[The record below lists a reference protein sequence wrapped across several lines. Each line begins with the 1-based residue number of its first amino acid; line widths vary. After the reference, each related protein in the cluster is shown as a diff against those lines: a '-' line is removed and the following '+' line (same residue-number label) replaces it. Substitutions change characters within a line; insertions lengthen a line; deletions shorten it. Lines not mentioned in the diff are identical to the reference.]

1 MLAGPTGTP
10 CNTPEVDS
18 GTLARKASKRP
29 VVTGQK
35 VTQHQV
41 KAVLQLF
48 IIHLDLKELVKIEEP
63 LQGKVKKSGTFEK
76 VDVFVK
82 GSVLQKDVDR
92 PKKVLVIVRKLFAS
106 FADVIKIELDTP
118 GKSHRLLR
126 ARFGWPMVNKAG
138 KPQVSKRYGQFYDRY
153 VGAGAT
159 GLSRSRVKKFTPMKG
174 DPKKG
179 VTAYVFEGAVGV
191 VISEFFSGKVNVDNI
206 FATAIAH
213 ELGHNLGLT
222 HEKSP
227 GDIMFVYADKSASD
241 QKKWM
246 IAAEKNTLRF
256 SAPQIKSIRNI
267 VQTP

>member
-1 MLAGPTGTP
+1 MPAGPTGTP

-29 VVTGQK
+29 GVAGKK
-35 VTQHQV
+35 VTQHQA
-41 KAVLQLF
+41 KAGLPLF
-48 IIHLDLKELVKIEEP
+48 IIHLDLNELIEIDESH
-63 LQGKVKKSGTFEK
+63 QGKVPQRGTFEK

-82 GSVLQKDVDR
+82 GSVLQKDVNR
-92 PKKVLVIVRKLFAS
+92 PKKVLTIVNKIFAPL
-106 FADVIKIELDTP
+106 ADVIKIELDTP

-126 ARFGWPMVNKAG
+126 ASFGWPMVNKAG
-138 KPQVSKRYGQFYDRY
+138 KSQISKKYGQFYDRY
-153 VGAGAT
+153 VGVGAV
-159 GLSRSRVKKFTPMKG
+159 GLSRSRMEKFTPMKG
-174 DPKKG
+174 DTKKG

-191 VISEFFSGKVNVDNI
+191 AISEFFSGKVNVDNI

-227 GDIMFVYADKSASD
+227 GNIMFVYADRSAGD

-246 IAAEKNTLRF
+246 TAAEKNTLRF

-267 VQTP
+267 VKTP